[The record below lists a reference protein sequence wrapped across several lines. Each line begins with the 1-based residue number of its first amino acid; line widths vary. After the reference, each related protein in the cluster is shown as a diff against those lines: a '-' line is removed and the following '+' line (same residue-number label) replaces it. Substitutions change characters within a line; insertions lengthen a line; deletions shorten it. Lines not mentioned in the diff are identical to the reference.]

1 MRPACERG
9 RGVAEPS
16 ISARVAGPVIDCDL
30 HNAVP
35 SVEALFPYLP
45 DYWVDTIRETAFKG
59 APETPYPAGAPSS
72 ARPDAAPPGG
82 GPPGSDLAT
91 LRAQAL
97 DAWGAEYGIL
107 NCAYA
112 VESIHNPHASAA
124 LASAVN
130 DWQLAEWLEPEPRLR
145 ASIVVPSHHPDLA
158 AREIERVGGQPGFV
172 QVFLPARAPAPYG
185 NRRYY
190 PIYEAALRHDLVIGI
205 HFGGAS
211 KLPPT
216 PAGWPSYY
224 VEEWAGMAAIFQ
236 SQLLS
241 LIAEGAFDQ
250 FPGLRVALI
259 EGGWTWL
266 PSLMWRFDKE
276 WKGLRREIPWVRR
289 PPSEYIREHVRLTLQ
304 PLDAP
309 PDPAQL
315 PQVIEQLG
323 SDELLMFSTDYPHW
337 HFDAP
342 EEALPAGLPDGLLRK
357 ILAEN
362 ARGFYRL

>member
-1 MRPACERG
+1 MERREAPA
-9 RGVAEPS
+9 
-16 ISARVAGPVIDCDL
+16 VIDCDL
-30 HNAVP
+30 HNVVP
-35 SVEALFPYLP
+35 SVQALFPYLS

-59 APETPYPAGAPSS
+59 APANFYPANMPTS
-72 ARPDAAPPGG
+72 ARPDAAPPDG

-97 DAWGAEYGIL
+97 DTWGAEYGIL

-112 VESIHNPHASAA
+112 VESIHNPHAAEA
-124 LASAVN
+124 LARAVN
-130 DWQLAEWLEPEPRLR
+130 DWQIAEWLDWEPRLR

-158 AREIERVGGQPGFV
+158 AREIERVGGHPGFV
-172 QVFLPARAPAPYG
+172 QVFLPVRAPAPYG

-190 PIYEAALRHDLVIGI
+190 PIYEAAVRHGLVVGL
-205 HFGGAS
+205 HAGGAS

-224 VEEWAGMAAIFQ
+224 SEEWTGMAAIFQ

-241 LIAEGAFDQ
+241 LVSEGVFDQ
-250 FPGLRVALI
+250 FPALRVALI

-266 PSLMWRFDKE
+266 PALLWRFDKE

-289 PPSEYIREHVRLTLQ
+289 PPSAYIREHVRLTLQ

-309 PDPAQL
+309 PDPAHLLQ
-315 PQVIEQLG
+315 IIDQLG
-323 SDELLMFSTDYPHW
+323 SDELLLFSTDYPHW
-337 HFDAP
+337 HFDRP
-342 EEALPAGLPDGLLRK
+342 EEALPAGLPDDLQRK
-357 ILAEN
+357 ILHDN
-362 ARGFYRL
+362 ARAFYNLA